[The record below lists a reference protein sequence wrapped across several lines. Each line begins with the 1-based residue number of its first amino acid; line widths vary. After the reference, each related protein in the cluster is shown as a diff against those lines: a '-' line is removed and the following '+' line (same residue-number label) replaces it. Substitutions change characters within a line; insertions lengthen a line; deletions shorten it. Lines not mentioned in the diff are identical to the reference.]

1 MKRSFCCL
9 LLLALCVL
17 SWVSPLQAED
27 FNSLKRA
34 KLTEA
39 QSVNQLKY
47 MMVKGFD
54 RIKKEVVKNGSFPPF
69 GLTLSPDA
77 EFKAVIPDIEAKLP
91 SQVVLV
97 KLAESMAA
105 IAQTRS
111 MWAVGIMYIRAIKR
125 DDGTYLQ
132 RIIVMT
138 EHIAGWARHWAYPF
152 KMEDGEFKLGTP
164 QELEVKPVYFT
175 KK

>member
-111 MWAVGIMYIRAIKR
+111 MWAVG
-125 DDGTYLQ
+125 
-132 RIIVMT
+132 
-138 EHIAGWARHWAYPF
+138 
-152 KMEDGEFKLGTP
+152 
-164 QELEVKPVYFT
+164 
-175 KK
+175 